1 MKLSGRL
8 GDCFETLFKSADA
21 RRSAQ
26 YDAEIAKI
34 KLSFL
39 FHQETS
45 GKSYWCQNDGQD
57 LWIKKWSMAAAETRA
72 S

>member
-1 MKLSGRL
+1 MEYEKNCSIRKWLGRL

-26 YDAEIAKI
+26 YGAEKAKI
-34 KLSFL
+34 KLSFP

-45 GKSYWCQNDGQD
+45 GKSYWWQNDGHD
-57 LWIKKWSMAAAETRA
+57 L
-72 S
+72 